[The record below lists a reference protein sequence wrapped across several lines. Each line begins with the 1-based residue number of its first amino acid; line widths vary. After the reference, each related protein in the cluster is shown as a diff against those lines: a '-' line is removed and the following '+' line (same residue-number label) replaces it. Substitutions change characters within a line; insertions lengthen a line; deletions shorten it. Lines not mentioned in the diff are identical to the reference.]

1 MFSSQLALKIN
12 NDIISVLEGEKTI
25 DINLKDKYERFEDL
39 NFITMN
45 SNYIF
50 LWDKKENKS
59 IVLPLSTISNLNS
72 IEIKK

>member
-1 MFSSQLALKIN
+1 MHVLK
-12 NDIISVLEGEKTI
+12 GEKE
-25 DINLKDKYERFEDL
+25 INISLKDEYKGFEDL

-59 IVLPLSTISNLNS
+59 VVLPLSTISNLNS